1 MSRQDAFRLIFT
13 SVALIL
19 AFPPFPTGFIAIV
32 AWVPFYFFLK
42 DKKTGEAFRGGYL
55 VGLLW
60 AGGTIYWIGW
70 ATGWGLLGVLFILPL
85 YCALYAAVQAWL
97 CKRLGRWSLWTAPF
111 VWTGFELLASTGI
124 LSFPWN
130 LLGYTQTYTPIMI
143 QYASIT
149 GVYGVSFWIVLL
161 NVLIFYVGTSKR
173 GRESLL
179 LLISIFLLI
188 FLPWIHGRYTLNQTK
203 ENIEEIKLALIQ
215 GNIDPYIKWTPSFID
230 SNFAVYRRLTWDISD
245 DHPDLIVWPET
256 ATPCYLRYRP
266 IYLDRVRSQ
275 IDSLGI
281 PLLTGSPDY
290 EYVGEQGIKT
300 YNGALLIHP
309 NHREIDQY
317 HKIHLV
323 PFSERVPFVE
333 QFPFLYDW
341 GSKMDLDIGNFEPG
355 DSVVV
360 FKIMNSQ
367 NREFFFSVVIC
378 YESVYPYLVRKFV
391 QKGAKFL
398 IIITNDGW
406 FGTTSGPYQHAQIA
420 VFRAI
425 ENRLWIARC
434 ANTGI
439 SEFIDPFGVI
449 HAKTKLNEES
459 VLTYSIFVREEE
471 TFFLKHGQ
479 VVSLFILAANVF
491 IFFAAVFRNRLMKKL
506 SSSSVL
512 PLCLL

>member
-1 MSRQDAFRLIFT
+1 MSRQDALRLLFTAFALIF
-13 SVALIL
+13 
-19 AFPPFPTGFIAIV
+19 AFPPFPTGFIAVI
-32 AWVPFYFFLK
+32 AWVPFYFFLEG
-42 DKKTGEAFRGGYL
+42 KKAGEAFRGGYI

-70 ATGWGLLGVLFILPL
+70 ATGWGLLGILLILPL
-85 YCALYAAVQAWL
+85 YFAVYAATQVWL
-97 CKRLGRWSLWTAPF
+97 WKRWGHTSLWTAPF
-111 VWTGFELLASTGI
+111 VWIGFELLASTGI

-130 LLGYTQTYTPIMI
+130 LLGYTQTYTPVMI

-149 GVYGVSFWIVLL
+149 GVYGVSFWVVLL
-161 NVLIFYVGTSKR
+161 NVLIYQLWTRRNK
-173 GRESLL
+173 GRETLC
-179 LLISIFLLI
+179 LLIAIFLMIL
-188 FLPWIHGRYTLNQTK
+188 LPWVHGRFTFDQKK
-203 ENIEEIKLALIQ
+203 ENTQEIKLALIQ

-245 DHPDLIVWPET
+245 HHPDLIVWPET
-256 ATPCYLRYRP
+256 ATPCYLRYSP
-266 IYLDRVRSQ
+266 IYLDYVRSQ
-275 IDSLGI
+275 VDSLGI

-290 EYVGEQGIKT
+290 EHVDEQGIKT

-309 NHREIDQY
+309 NSRVIDRY
-317 HKIHLV
+317 HKMHLV
-323 PFSERVPFVE
+323 PFSERVPFVD
-333 QFPFLYDW
+333 QLPFLYDW
-341 GSKMDLDIGNFEPG
+341 GRKMDLDIGNFEPG

-360 FKIMNSQ
+360 FRAINSQ
-367 NREFFFSVVIC
+367 NQAFYFSVVIC

-391 QKGAKFL
+391 EKGTQFL
-398 IIITNDGW
+398 VIITNDGW

-439 SEFIDPFGVI
+439 SEFIDPYGVI

-459 VLTYSIFVREEE
+459 VLIYSIFSKEGD

-479 VVSLFILAANVF
+479 VISLFILVVNVF
-491 IFFAAVFRNRLMKKL
+491 ILLMALFGNRLMKKL
-506 SSSSVL
+506 RSCSVL
-512 PLCLL
+512 RL

>member
-1 MSRQDAFRLIFT
+1 MSRQDASKLLFTAFALIF
-13 SVALIL
+13 
-19 AFPPFPTGFIAIV
+19 AFPPFPTGFIAII

-42 DKKTGEAFRGGYL
+42 GKKSGEAFRGGYL

-60 AGGTIYWIGW
+60 VGGTIYWIGW
-70 ATGWGLLGVLFILPL
+70 ATGWGLFGILLILPL
-85 YCALYAAVQAWL
+85 YCALYAVIQAWL
-97 CKRLGRWSLWTAPF
+97 WKRLGYGSLWTAPF
-111 VWTGFELLASTGI
+111 IWTGFECLASTGI

-161 NVLIFYVGTSKR
+161 NVLIYYLIRSKDSR
-173 GRESLL
+173 RKSLT
-179 LLISIFLLI
+179 LLIAIFLLI
-188 FLPWIHGRYTLNQTK
+188 LLPWVHGRFTWNRTE

-230 SNFAVYRRLTWDISD
+230 FNFAVYRRLTWDIAD
-245 DHPDLIVWPET
+245 EHPDLIVWPET

-266 IYLDRVRSQ
+266 VYLDDVKSQ

-290 EYVGEQGIKT
+290 EYVGEQSVKT
-300 YNGALLIHP
+300 YNGALLIRP
-309 NHREIDQY
+309 NHWEIDQY
-317 HKIHLV
+317 HKMHLV
-323 PFSERVPFVE
+323 PFSERVPFVD

-341 GSKMDLDIGNFEPG
+341 GRKMDLDIGDFEPG

-360 FKIMNSQ
+360 FQVMNSQ
-367 NREFFFSVVIC
+367 NQPFYFSVVIC

-391 QKGAKFL
+391 KKGAQF
-398 IIITNDGW
+398 IVIITNDGW

-420 VFRAI
+420 IFRAI

-439 SEFIDPFGVI
+439 SEFIDPYGVI

-459 VLTYSIFVREEE
+459 VLIYSIFRREGE
-471 TFFLKHGQ
+471 TFFLKHGM
-479 VVSLFILAANVF
+479 VVSLFILIANGF
-491 IFFAAVFRNRLMKKL
+491 ILFIALFRNRLVKKL
-506 SSSSVL
+506 SSS
-512 PLCLL
+512 